1 MIDLDSHNVEHN
13 QQSEKWT
20 FNWIGEELWID
31 SSIEVSEEV
40 ITSIWV
46 LFDLEMEVNEDW

>member
-1 MIDLDSHNVEHN
+1 LIDLDSHNVEHN